1 MHLQSTLD
9 VKLHNN
15 EVTTL
20 GTRHVVLLLL
30 LMACGFIVVGQL
42 YVTIPLVAD
51 VAVRFAVA
59 PEQAS
64 LIGSAFGFA
73 YATGFLVFGPLSDRF
88 GRRRLILLG
97 LTVTALATVVVGW
110 AQSFE
115 MLLAAR
121 VMQGFVA
128 AAFPPAALSMIAEEL
143 PHNQRPFGVSL
154 MSFAFLGAAPLAQV
168 LAAGTGLGLSGIM
181 LSLVP
186 IYLLA
191 ALALFFVTK
200 ANNTQTV
207 RAGSSQGQ
215 LASLLRDI
223 GILAAWAAAVTVLFG
238 FVSLH
243 AGAQILG
250 TDLDVDLQTLRL
262 VGLPPLLL
270 TFAAAPLTR
279 RKGAAF
285 TARFGLVL
293 AGLALVLASI
303 GTPWV
308 VMGGSVVLSAG
319 VAFAVPGLIATV
331 AGRATNANR
340 GLALALYTFSLFVGA
355 SLAPPI
361 AQSLAQAGPAPLW
374 LLPAGLLL
382 MAALGITVTLKSRS
396 PST

>member
-1 MHLQSTLD
+1 MRPQSTPD
-9 VKLHNN
+9 VKLHN
-15 EVTTL
+15 ESIASF
-20 GTRHVVLLLL
+20 GTRHIVLLLL
-30 LMACGFIVVGQL
+30 LMACGFLVVGQL

-51 VAVRFAVA
+51 VAGRFSIA
-59 PEQAS
+59 PERAAW
-64 LIGSAFGFA
+64 IGSAFGFA

-88 GRRRLILLG
+88 GRRRLILFG
-97 LTVTALATVVVGW
+97 LTATALATVVVSL

-121 VMQGFVA
+121 AMQGFVA
-128 AAFPPAALSMIAEEL
+128 AAFPPAALSLIAEEL
-143 PHNQRPFGVSL
+143 PPDQRPFGVSL

-168 LAAGTGLGLSGIM
+168 FAAGTDLGLSEIM
-181 LSLVP
+181 LPLAP

-191 ALALFFVTK
+191 ALALFFVTQ
-200 ANNTQTV
+200 ANNTQAV
-207 RAGSSQGQ
+207 RAGSSQGK
-215 LASLLRDI
+215 LGSLLQDA

-243 AGAQILG
+243 AGAQSLG
-250 TDLDVDLQTLRL
+250 ADLGVDLQTLRL

-279 RKGAAF
+279 RRGAAF
-285 TARFGLVL
+285 TARLGLVF
-293 AGLALVLASI
+293 AGLALVLAAI
-303 GTPWV
+303 GTAWA
-308 VMGGSVVLSAG
+308 VMGASVVLSAG

-361 AQSLAQAGPAPLW
+361 AQSLAQSGPAPLW

-382 MAALGITVTLKSRS
+382 MAALGITVTRKSSS
-396 PST
+396 PSP